1 MSGDQLEI
9 MTLCGLEK
17 PWPSFFLVVPVFTS
31 LTSSLSFEVGFVL
44 EALFNA
50 EGPLWTLGGLVALLP
65 PFRWREWPP
74 DPSPNDTATVVCAAA
89 EEIASLIHSEVICW

>member
-9 MTLCGLEK
+9 MALCGLEK

-50 EGPLWTLGGLVALLP
+50 EGPQLCHPHSDGESGPQTPPPMTLPLLCVLQL
-65 PFRWREWPP
+65 RK
-74 DPSPNDTATVVCAAA
+74 
-89 EEIASLIHSEVICW
+89 SLP